1 MAFDL
6 AQADVAPAAQDV
18 SALRQVFAAIQA
30 ESCPT
35 RFNFHMHTLYSDGQ
49 LQPELLMQQA
59 IAIGLDGFAI
69 TDHHTVQGSQIA
81 QSWLQDERERL
92 AWNGKSTHH
101 LPRLW
106 TGIEVTSHLL
116 DIEVHILGYAFDPNH
131 VAMRPY
137 LQRLSPTGDDALAQN
152 VVASIQAAGG
162 LAILAHPM
170 RYRKPAEHLIAA
182 IAPMGIDG
190 VETFYAYD
198 NPTPWRASP
207 AQTQQ
212 VQSLQRAYNLL
223 GTCGTDTHG
232 KSLLQRI

>member
-6 AQADVAPAAQDV
+6 AEAEVAPATQD
-18 SALRQVFAAIQA
+18 SGALRQVFAAIHA

-49 LQPELLMQQA
+49 LPPELLMQQA

-69 TDHHTVQGSQIA
+69 TDHHTVQGSQLA

-101 LPRLW
+101 LPHLW
-106 TGIEVTSHLL
+106 TGIEVTSQLL
-116 DIEVHILGYAFDPNH
+116 DIEVHILGYAFDPH
-131 VAMRPY
+131 SVVMRPY
-137 LQRLSPTGDDALAQN
+137 LQRQAPIGEDAKAQQ
-152 VVASIQAAGG
+152 VVVSIQAAGG
-162 LAILAHPM
+162 IAILAHPM
-170 RYRKPAEHLIAA
+170 RYRKPAEDLIAA

-207 AQTQQ
+207 AQTQR
-212 VQSLQRAYNLL
+212 VQSLQKMYNLL